1 MSLYFVVQTRLSEL
15 SLKDCL
21 RQGETGVKLGI
32 LSQDSSIYS
41 TRRLQEAALARHHTV
56 QVIDFLRCV
65 LGINGEQAV
74 MKLPDKPFP
83 QLDAVIPRI
92 GPTRAN
98 YGIAVVRQ
106 CEVLGIPVLNSAQA
120 IAMAADKLHCYQQL
134 ATANIPFPAT
144 GFAQSPRDSRTLW
157 SVVGQF
163 PFILKFLRGSNGV
176 GVVLAEQEHQAQAM
190 LEAFRCVET
199 DVLVQSFIE
208 ESSGVD
214 IRCFVIGGR
223 VIAAIERKG
232 PPGEFRA
239 NLHRGG
245 SARTIVPT
253 AEEVSLAVRAAQV
266 IGLQVAGVDLLRT
279 QAGPLVLEVN
289 ASPGLEGIE
298 KTTGIDVAIAIIKF
312 LEDWLMQF
320 S

>member
-1 MSLYFVVQTRLSEL
+1 M
-15 SLKDCL
+15 
-21 RQGETGVKLGI
+21 GGTGVKLGI

-41 TRRLQEAALARHHTV
+41 TRRLQEAALARRHTV
-56 QVIDFLRCV
+56 KVIDFLRCV
-65 LGINGEQAV
+65 LGIHGEQS
-74 MKLPDKPFP
+74 MIRIEDKSFP
-83 QLDAVIPRI
+83 PLDAVIPRI
-92 GPTRAN
+92 GPARAN
-98 YGIAVVRQ
+98 YGLAVVRQ

-120 IAMAADKLHCYQQL
+120 IAMAGDKLHCYQQL
-134 ATANIPFPAT
+134 AMAQVPFPAT
-144 GFAQSPRDSRTLW
+144 AFAQSPRDSRTVW
-157 SVVGQF
+157 SLVGKF
-163 PFILKFLRGSNGV
+163 PFILKFLRGSHGV
-176 GVVLAEQEHQAQAM
+176 GVVLAEQEHQAQAL

-214 IRCFVIGGR
+214 IRCFVIGQR

-245 SARTIVPT
+245 TARTIVPT
-253 AEEVSLAVRAAQV
+253 AEEKTLAVRAAQAL
-266 IGLQVAGVDLLRT
+266 GLQVAGVDLLRT
-279 QAGPLVLEVN
+279 HVGPMVIEVN

-312 LEDWLMQF
+312 VEDWIEQM

>member
-1 MSLYFVVQTRLSEL
+1 M
-15 SLKDCL
+15 
-21 RQGETGVKLGI
+21 KLGI

-41 TRRLQEAALARHHTV
+41 TRRLKEAALTRHHTV
-56 QVIDFLRCV
+56 KVIDFLRCV
-65 LGINGEQAV
+65 LGINGEQSV
-74 MKLPDKPFP
+74 IKVQDKPFP

-92 GPTRAN
+92 GPARAN

-106 CEVLGIPVLNSAQA
+106 CELLRIPVLNSAQA
-120 IAMAADKLHCYQQL
+120 IATAGDKLHCYQQL
-134 ATANIPFPAT
+134 AMAQIPFPAT
-144 GFAQSPRDSRTLW
+144 GFAQSPRDSQTLW

-163 PFILKFLRGSNGV
+163 PFVLKFLRGSNGV
-176 GVVLAEQEHQAQAM
+176 GVVLAEQEHQAQSL

-199 DVLVQSFIE
+199 DILVQSFRE

-214 IRCFVIGGR
+214 IRCFVIGQR

-253 AEEVSLAVRAAQV
+253 SEEKALAIQAAQV
-266 IGLQVAGVDLLRT
+266 LGLQVAGVDLLRT
-279 QAGPLVLEVN
+279 HAGPMVIEVN

-312 LEDWLMQF
+312 LEDWITE
-320 S
+320 

>member
-1 MSLYFVVQTRLSEL
+1 M
-15 SLKDCL
+15 
-21 RQGETGVKLGI
+21 GGTGVKLGI

-41 TRRLQEAALARHHTV
+41 TRRLQEAALARRHTV
-56 QVIDFLRCV
+56 KVIDFLRCV
-65 LGINGEQAV
+65 LGIHGEQSV
-74 MKLPDKPFP
+74 IKVQDKPFP
-83 QLDAVIPRI
+83 PLDAVIPRI
-92 GPTRAN
+92 GPARAN
-98 YGIAVVRQ
+98 YGLTVVRQ

-120 IAMAADKLHCYQQL
+120 IAMAGDKLHCYQQL
-134 ATANIPFPAT
+134 AMAQVPFPAT
-144 GFAQSPRDSRTLW
+144 AFAQSPRDSRTVW
-157 SVVGQF
+157 SLVGKF
-163 PFILKFLRGSNGV
+163 PFILKFLRGSHGV
-176 GVVLAEQEHQAQAM
+176 GVVLAEQEHQAQAL

-214 IRCFVIGGR
+214 IRCFVIGQR

-245 SARTIVPT
+245 TARTIVPT
-253 AEEVSLAVRAAQV
+253 AEEKTLAVRAAQAL
-266 IGLQVAGVDLLRT
+266 GLQVAGVDLLRT
-279 QAGPLVLEVN
+279 HVGPMVIEVN

-312 LEDWLMQF
+312 VEDWIEQM

>member
-1 MSLYFVVQTRLSEL
+1 M
-15 SLKDCL
+15 
-21 RQGETGVKLGI
+21 GGTGVKLGI

-41 TRRLQEAALARHHTV
+41 TRRLQEAALARRHTV
-56 QVIDFLRCV
+56 KVIDFLRCV
-65 LGINGEQAV
+65 LGIHGEQSV
-74 MKLPDKPFP
+74 IKVQDKPFP
-83 QLDAVIPRI
+83 PLDAVIPRI
-92 GPTRAN
+92 GPARAN
-98 YGIAVVRQ
+98 YGLAVVRQ

-120 IAMAADKLHCYQQL
+120 IAMAGDKLHCYQQL
-134 ATANIPFPAT
+134 AMAQVPFPAT
-144 GFAQSPRDSRTLW
+144 AFAQSPRDSRTVW
-157 SVVGQF
+157 SLVGKF
-163 PFILKFLRGSNGV
+163 PFILKFLRGSHGV
-176 GVVLAEQEHQAQAM
+176 GVVLAEQEHQAQAL

-214 IRCFVIGGR
+214 IRCFVIGQR

-245 SARTIVPT
+245 TARTIVPT
-253 AEEVSLAVRAAQV
+253 AEEKTLAVRAAQAL
-266 IGLQVAGVDLLRT
+266 GLQVAGVDLLRT
-279 QAGPLVLEVN
+279 HVGPMVIEVN

-312 LEDWLMQF
+312 VEDWIEQM